1 MAGSRGAEYCRADGV
16 SCKSGEY
23 AVQTYTGRPRVILS
37 LPPGAPRLHRIVS
50 IFALVTKR
58 CREFCR
64 RLSSP
69 SQRETMRRMK
79 PREVN
84 QPASLQ
90 KAKDEYDAVAVDKF
104 EKCN

>member
-1 MAGSRGAEYCRADGV
+1 
-16 SCKSGEY
+16 
-23 AVQTYTGRPRVILS
+23 
-37 LPPGAPRLHRIVS
+37 
-50 IFALVTKR
+50 
-58 CREFCR
+58 
-64 RLSSP
+64 
-69 SQRETMRRMK
+69 MRRMK